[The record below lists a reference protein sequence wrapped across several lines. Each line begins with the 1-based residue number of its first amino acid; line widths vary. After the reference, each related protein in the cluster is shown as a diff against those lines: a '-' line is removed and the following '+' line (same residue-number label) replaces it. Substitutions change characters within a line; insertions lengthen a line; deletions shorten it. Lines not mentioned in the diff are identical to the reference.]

1 MIGRLTG
8 KLLAK
13 DPPLLWLDVNGVG
26 YELEAPLST
35 FFGLPEAGANLTLHT
50 HLTVR
55 EDAHILFAFGSP
67 AEKSLFR
74 ELIKI
79 SGIGPKSAL
88 TILSGVSVPEFW
100 ETIRAEDAGR
110 LTRLPGIGKKT
121 AERLVIELKDKAGKI
136 AQVVAAGGRG
146 TPESA
151 LQQAISALVNL
162 GYKPA
167 EAERLSRAA
176 HQAGMP
182 PEQVIRDALKG
193 AVRPSAPRPADARSG
208 QSDE

>member
-13 DPPLLWLDVNGVG
+13 EPPLLWLDVMGVG

-35 FFGLPEAGANLTLHT
+35 FFNLPEAGASLTLHT

-55 EDAHILFAFGSP
+55 EDAHILFAFGSA

-74 ELIKI
+74 ELIKV

-88 TILSGVSVPEFW
+88 TVLSGISVQDFW
-100 ETIRAEDAGR
+100 ETIRAEDSAK

-121 AERLVIELKDKAGKI
+121 AERLVIELKDKAGKL
-136 AQVVAAGGRG
+136 AVTGGDRPI
-146 TPESA
+146 PESA
-151 LQQAISALVNL
+151 LQQAVSALVNL
-162 GYKPA
+162 GYKLP
-167 EAERLSRAA
+167 EAERLCRAA
-176 HQAGMP
+176 YEDGKPA
-182 PEQVIRDALKG
+182 EQVIRDALKS
-193 AVRPSAPRPADARSG
+193 AVRK
-208 QSDE
+208 